1 MENRY
6 VVDVFTHG
14 IIILILGSVFGFYLL
29 YKAFKDDEYFFTGNI
44 VLPKWFL
51 IIFGC
56 LLQIPL
62 VVYLTVWIFGGSLKF
77 PVF

>member
-6 VVDVFTHG
+6 VLDIFTHG
-14 IIILILGSVFGFYLL
+14 IIILVAGSIFGFYLL

-51 IIFGC
+51 IVFGT

-62 VVYLTVWIFGGSLKF
+62 LIYLTVWIFGGVLKF
-77 PVF
+77 PVM

>member
-6 VVDVFTHG
+6 ILDIFTHG
-14 IIILILGSVFGFYLL
+14 IVVLVVGSVFGFYLL
-29 YKAFKDDEYFFTGNI
+29 YKAFKDDEYFFAGNI

-51 IIFGC
+51 IVFGS

-62 VVYLTVWIFGGSLKF
+62 LVYLTVWIFGDALKL
-77 PVF
+77 PVS